1 MKKINNKKKQN
12 KKLKKNLEL
21 NKLLKNIYFQKNRRK
36 KKINLI

>member
-1 MKKINNKKKQN
+1 MKKVNNKKNFN

-21 NKLLKNIYFQKNRRK
+21 NKLLKNIYFQKRRKK